1 MTPPTQVPIPN
12 AYSIPQQPAKGK
24 QKKHA
29 ARVSP
34 WRSPYKNGGAA
45 HAFGM
50 FKRILIAALTAVC
63 LAAALL
69 VLYNCT
75 AEVHAPRVARFLA
88 VRAEAPSF
96 RPPIPRLPKI

>member
-1 MTPPTQVPIPN
+1 
-12 AYSIPQQPAKGK
+12 
-24 QKKHA
+24 
-29 ARVSP
+29 
-34 WRSPYKNGGAA
+34 
-45 HAFGM
+45 M

>member
-1 MTPPTQVPIPN
+1 
-12 AYSIPQQPAKGK
+12 
-24 QKKHA
+24 
-29 ARVSP
+29 
-34 WRSPYKNGGAA
+34 
-45 HAFGM
+45 M

-88 VRAEAPSF
+88 VHAEAPSF
-96 RPPIPRLPKI
+96 RPPSPRLPKI